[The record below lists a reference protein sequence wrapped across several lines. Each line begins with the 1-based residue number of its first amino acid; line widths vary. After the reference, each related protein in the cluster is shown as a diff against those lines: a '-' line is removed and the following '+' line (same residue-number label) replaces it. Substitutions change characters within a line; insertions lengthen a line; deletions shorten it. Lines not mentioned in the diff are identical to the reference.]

1 MINIALCDF
10 NHTTIGVHTETFPM
24 AIGLI
29 GSYVK
34 KLYPNEVDVRLFKF
48 IDDFSEELTHWVPD
62 VMGFSLYSW
71 NTKLN
76 LHMANYVHSIHSDVM
91 IVVGGPNIPIDED
104 EILDFFND
112 FPIVD
117 IIVDKDGEV
126 PFSSI
131 IGSMLRGNTKELI
144 KFENLSGTI
153 VLNKS
158 SHSVVSASTA
168 EKIRNLDE
176 IPSPYLNGLMDK
188 FFDNKQH
195 NLAPFIETNR
205 GCPFACTFCHTAL
218 KYYNKIQW
226 KTGQRLEQELE
237 LFGKYFQDRH
247 EIRLFLADNNF
258 GSFKQDHEVANIIRK
273 IQDKYNWPRYIDVT
287 TGKTKPDNILAVKE
301 KLKWGLT
308 VTASLQ
314 TLTDVSLKNVKRK
327 NLHFDDFIRLQK
339 KSKKE
344 NDISSTE
351 LIMSLPGET
360 KDTFL
365 NTIEMVIESGI
376 EQIIIYTLMNLRGTP
391 LYAQLRN
398 NPDGHMFKYRI
409 VPRQFGKYHDK
420 YVFDNEEVVVQT
432 PDFSFDDYIYVR
444 GFALVVQTVYND
456 SHLIELINFLLVNE
470 VSLYDLLIEIYKQL
484 LKDDSLASAQLF
496 DFIEETK
503 MELWDTEDSLNEFYS
518 IPANYQKLVDG
529 ELGGNLLAKYT
540 WLARSSGFE
549 SWLDISLDCAKSL
562 AIKSSKLPEDVVI
575 TIFKD
580 FKTYFMNTKNI
591 YEVID
596 KKTYKAESRVST
608 IRLSYDISKWAENR
622 DWSNIEAYNRNYGNY
637 SVHYSDA
644 QIRNIKTISLMDS
657 NEKSVKL
664 QFIAKGHSKDY
675 WAKLVPDE
683 NHVGRVL

>member
-1 MINIALCDF
+1 
-10 NHTTIGVHTETFPM
+10 
-24 AIGLI
+24 
-29 GSYVK
+29 
-34 KLYPNEVDVRLFKF
+34 
-48 IDDFSEELTHWVPD
+48 
-62 VMGFSLYSW
+62 
-71 NTKLN
+71 
-76 LHMANYVHSIHSDVM
+76 
-91 IVVGGPNIPIDED
+91 
-104 EILDFFND
+104 
-112 FPIVD
+112 
-117 IIVDKDGEV
+117 
-126 PFSSI
+126 
-131 IGSMLRGNTKELI
+131 
-144 KFENLSGTI
+144 
-153 VLNKS
+153 
-158 SHSVVSASTA
+158 
-168 EKIRNLDE
+168 
-176 IPSPYLNGLMDK
+176 
-188 FFDNKQH
+188 
-195 NLAPFIETNR
+195 
-205 GCPFACTFCHTAL
+205 
-218 KYYNKIQW
+218 
-226 KTGQRLEQELE
+226 
-237 LFGKYFQDRH
+237 
-247 EIRLFLADNNF
+247 
-258 GSFKQDHEVANIIRK
+258 
-273 IQDKYNWPRYIDVT
+273 
-287 TGKTKPDNILAVKE
+287 
-301 KLKWGLT
+301 
-308 VTASLQ
+308 
-314 TLTDVSLKNVKRK
+314 LKNVKRK